1 MLTLLAKTYGLR
13 KEIARRLSDEE
24 RGQTLIEYAL
34 IATLVAIAAILI
46 LFAVGLDLNETF
58 DSVENAL
65 GVGGN
70 EAITSTPGG
79 DDDLTPT
86 IN

>member
-1 MLTLLAKTYGLR
+1 MLKLLSATYGLR
-13 KEIARRLSDEE
+13 KEITRRLSNEE

-46 LFAVGLDLNETF
+46 LAAIGFDINETF

-65 GVGGN
+65 GLGSDETV
-70 EAITSTPGG
+70 STPAG
-79 DDDLTPT
+79 DDDASPA
-86 IN
+86 IQ